1 VDVTIKQTGL
11 MKRNWALLLHRAMP
25 LCDALLIVAAFRL
38 AYWLRYDIEVWRA
51 VGEFRAPFENYWTY
65 ILPFVVWFVTTGSLN
80 GLYQDKRG
88 RSWYEDASK
97 IVNSATNSVVVIM
110 ALSFLLQPLV
120 FSRLMLIMAAILVI
134 VLLALLRALYRSL
147 RHYLRRFGIG
157 VERVLLVGAGEV
169 GRAVLSSIIARPD
182 LGYVPIGYLDD
193 NPQRGQV
200 DMGRVRGLGGLENLS
215 PLLDQRAADLV
226 IVALPWDAR
235 QRIMEI
241 VARCEQREIASRVV
255 PDLFQLNMS
264 QVQIENLEGIP
275 LLGLKS
281 ETRMTR
287 SKYLIKRALDVL
299 LIVVGSPLIVLMAVL
314 VALAIRLDSPGPI
327 LFRQRRVGKDGRPF
341 NVYKFRSMV
350 LNADDLR
357 DDLIKR
363 TGADPRRPKWTHDPR
378 ITRVGRLLRRTS
390 LDELPNL
397 INVMRGEMSLV
408 GPRPPMPAEVEQYE
422 PWMHQRL
429 NTQPGLTCLWQVSGR
444 SNIPFEE
451 QVLLDIYYIDNWSL
465 GLEIQI
471 LLKTIPQVLL
481 GTGAY

>member
-1 VDVTIKQTGL
+1 
-11 MKRNWALLLHRAMP
+11 MKRNWAHLLWQSMP
-25 LCDALLIVAAFRL
+25 LLDTLLVVLAFRV
-38 AYWLRYDIEVWRA
+38 AYWLRYDLEVWRA
-51 VGEFRAPFENYWTY
+51 VGEYRAPFDNYWTY
-65 ILPFVVWFVTTGSLN
+65 IIFFAVWFLISSSLN
-80 GLYQDKRG
+80 GLYRDRRG
-88 RSWYEDASK
+88 RSWYEEVART
-97 IVNSATNSVVVIM
+97 INGATNAVVVTM

-120 FSRLMLIMAAILVI
+120 FSRLMLIMATILV
-134 VLLALLRALYRSL
+134 VGFLSLLRIIYRL
-147 RHYLRRFGIG
+147 VRQYLRRLGVG

-169 GRAVLSSIIARPD
+169 GRTVLSSIIARPD

-193 NPQRGQV
+193 APERGKV

-215 PLLDQRAADLV
+215 PLLDRHAADLV

-241 VARCEQREIASRVV
+241 VARCEQRGIASRVV

-287 SKYLIKRALDVL
+287 SKYLIKRALDL
-299 LIVVGSPLIVLMAVL
+299 LIIIVGMPVIALLGL
-314 VALAIRLDSPGPI
+314 VTAIAIRLDSPGPVI
-327 LFRQRRVGKDGRPF
+327 FRQKRVGKEGHLFDVF
-341 NVYKFRSMV
+341 KFRSMV
-350 LNADDLR
+350 IDADNLR
-357 DDLIKR
+357 DDMIKQ
-363 TGADPRRPKWTHDPR
+363 TGADPRRPKWENDPR
-378 ITRVGRLLRRTS
+378 ITRVGKLLRRTS

-397 INVMRGEMSLV
+397 INVLRGEMSLV
-408 GPRPPMPAEVEQYE
+408 GPRPPMPSEVVNYE
-422 PWMHQRL
+422 PWMRQRL

-444 SNIPFEE
+444 SKIPFEE
-451 QVLLDIYYIDNWSL
+451 QVLLDIYYIENWSV
-465 GLEIQI
+465 GLELQI